1 MRNAYIKVL
10 YSERSRKTMK
20 EYLDNIIGV
29 ELLTTRACNMRC
41 TYCYEKKDRNSVF
54 SSETAANILEMI
66 RNNPNIKYI
75 DLFGGESLL
84 PEIKNNIMSF
94 LKELK
99 NIRSDISFYIT
110 TNALE
115 TEKVTDIID
124 FIKDNFE
131 KVSIQI
137 SLDGAKQAQDI
148 CRIDI
153 DKNGT
158 FDRVFN
164 NTILLLERY
173 NNYDNVKINL
183 HHVISLQN
191 VQYIIDTV
199 CLDNSLCTAYPKLHI
214 SYNSEHSIN
223 NKPHDTMFLI
233 EVLEFLH
240 GLYLQNDLKPYVW
253 DQFLHIDDYFQEDHA
268 RCNLMDK
275 YITVSPNGD
284 LSPCHF
290 FSNKHNHNFYNI
302 NTKQVDNDKYNRSL
316 AFAKHDV
323 TPISELGYSCSNC
336 VAKGFCA
343 YCAANSYID
352 TNYTNKSIIGSTA
365 CSYSRT
371 IGDWVVDKYNDGIRT
386 LRSEEEINK
395 LFEQFESIANRL
407 EKEPTAENL
416 REFLFYRMKCKLN
429 GLYEI

>member
-1 MRNAYIKVL
+1 
-10 YSERSRKTMK
+10 MK
-20 EYLDNIIGV
+20 EYLDNIIGI

-41 TYCYEKKDRNSVF
+41 TYCYEKKDKNSVF

-66 RNNPNIKYI
+66 RSNSNIRSI

-84 PEIKNNIMSF
+84 PEIKDNIMSV

-115 TEKVTDIID
+115 TAKVIDIID

-131 KVSIQI
+131 KVTIQI

-173 NNYDNVKINL
+173 KESENVRIYL

-199 CLDNSLCTAYPKLHI
+199 CLDNSLCLTYPNLRI

-223 NKPHDTMFLI
+223 NKPHDALFLTDA
-233 EVLEFLH
+233 LEFLH
-240 GLYLQNDLKPYVW
+240 ELYLQHDLMAYVW
-253 DQFLHIDDYFQEDHA
+253 DEFIHIDDYFQEDHA
-268 RCNLMDK
+268 RCNLMK
-275 YITVSPNGD
+275 NYITISPNGD

-302 NTKQVDNDKYNRSL
+302 NTKQVDDDKYNKSL
-316 AFAKHDV
+316 AFVKHDV
-323 TPISELGYSCSNC
+323 TPISELGYSCSDC

-352 TNYTNKSIIGSTA
+352 TNYTNKGVVGSTA

-386 LRSEEEINK
+386 LRSEEEIDKLFKQFEEIANK
-395 LFEQFESIANRL
+395 LD
-407 EKEPTAENL
+407 KERTPENL
-416 REFLFYRMKCKLN
+416 REFLFYRIKCKLN
-429 GLYEI
+429 GIYEI

>member
-1 MRNAYIKVL
+1 
-10 YSERSRKTMK
+10 MK

-41 TYCYEKKDRNSVF
+41 TYCYEKKDKNSVF
-54 SSETAANILEMI
+54 SNETAVNILEMI

>member
-1 MRNAYIKVL
+1 
-10 YSERSRKTMK
+10 MK

-115 TEKVTDIID
+115 TEKVIDIID

-153 DKNGT
+153 DNNGT

-240 GLYLQNDLKPYVW
+240 GLYLQNDLKPYIW

-302 NTKQVDNDKYNRSL
+302 NTKQVDDDKYNKSL
-316 AFAKHDV
+316 AFVKHDV
-323 TPISELGYSCSNC
+323 TPISELGYSCSDC

-352 TNYTNKSIIGSTA
+352 TNYTNRSIIGSTA

-371 IGDWVVDKYNDGIRT
+371 IGYWVIDKYNDGIRT

-395 LFEQFESIANRL
+395 LFKQFESIANKL

>member
-1 MRNAYIKVL
+1 
-10 YSERSRKTMK
+10 MK

-41 TYCYEKKDRNSVF
+41 TYCYEKKDKNSVF
-54 SSETAANILEMI
+54 SSETVNSVLEMV

-84 PEIKNNIMSF
+84 PEIKTNIMKF
-94 LKELK
+94 LTDLK
-99 NIRSDISFYIT
+99 DIRNDISFYVT

-115 TEKVTDIID
+115 TEKILDIID

-131 KVSIQI
+131 KIGIQI

-173 NNYDNVKINL
+173 NECDNVKINL
-183 HHVISLQN
+183 HHVVSLQN

-199 CLDNSLCTAYPKLHI
+199 CLDNSLCTAYPKLRI

-223 NKPHDTMFLI
+223 NKPHDTVFLT

-275 YITVSPNGD
+275 YITISPNGD

-302 NTKQVDNDKYNRSL
+302 NTKQVDNDKYNKSL

-323 TPISELGYSCSNC
+323 TPISELGYSCSDC

-352 TNYTNKSIIGSTA
+352 TNYTNRSIIGSTA

-386 LRSEEEINK
+386 LRSEEEINEMIK
-395 LFEQFESIANRL
+395 HFENIANKL

-416 REFLFYRMKCKLN
+416 REFLFYRIKCKLN

>member
-1 MRNAYIKVL
+1 
-10 YSERSRKTMK
+10 MK
-20 EYLDNIIGV
+20 EYLDNIIGI

-41 TYCYEKKDRNSVF
+41 TYCYEKKDKNSVF

-66 RNNPNIKYI
+66 RNNPNIKSI

-84 PEIKNNIMSF
+84 PEIKDNIMSF

-99 NIRSDISFYIT
+99 NIRNDISFYIT

-115 TEKVTDIID
+115 TAKVIDIID

-131 KVSIQI
+131 KVTIQI

-173 NNYDNVKINL
+173 NECDNVKINL
-183 HHVISLQN
+183 HHVVSLQN

-199 CLDNSLCTAYPKLHI
+199 CLDNSLCTAYPKLRI

-223 NKPHDTMFLI
+223 NKPHDTVFLT

-275 YITVSPNGD
+275 YITISPNGD

-323 TPISELGYSCSNC
+323 TPISELGYSCSDC

-352 TNYTNKSIIGSTA
+352 TNYTNKGIIGSTA

-386 LRSEEEINK
+386 FRSEEEINK
-395 LFEQFESIANRL
+395 LFKQFESIANKL

-416 REFLFYRMKCKLN
+416 KEFLFYRIKCKLN